1 MKASWSSAIAAI
13 AFALE
18 VTTGS
23 PAPAQAPQPDGAG
36 LERGSLRASWP
47 ESSEG
52 CETRPHFHRHEYNAD
67 LFILRQSG
75 CTNYEKPFLYLL
87 FGDGRA
93 LLFDSGAKNADVAG
107 AVRDALKRWADRHG
121 GTVPTLIVAHSHAH
135 GDHIAGDAQL
145 AALPNTTVI
154 GTKPEDVAQFF
165 GVHNWPNDVASFDLG
180 GRLVDIIP
188 IPGHERS
195 SIALYDRRTG
205 LLLTGDTMYPGRLYV
220 ADPVAFRQSARRLT
234 AFAADHVI
242 SHVLGAHIEQ
252 ARTPYLDYPIGTRF
266 QPDEHALELT
276 RGHLL
281 ELDAALGQM
290 NGAIVR
296 RAMPDFTV
304 WPVGA
309 SAGGLQVNHAIPL
322 GFAGF
327 TNTGGTSSCIN
338 SLLSAESS
346 FASICW
352 SARSC
357 TSTLAPRSLNISPC
371 CFVGAASALC
381 T

>member
-1 MKASWSSAIAAI
+1 MNAFQTSAIAAI
-13 AFALE
+13 AVALG
-18 VTTGS
+18 VPTGS
-23 PAPAQAPQPDGAG
+23 RALAQAPQPDGAG

-47 ESSEG
+47 ELSEG
-52 CETRPHFHRHEYNAD
+52 CETRPHFQLHEYNAD

-87 FGDGRA
+87 FADGRA

-121 GTVPTLIVAHSHAH
+121 GTVPTLLVAHSHAH

-145 AALPNTTVI
+145 AALPNSTVI
-154 GTKPEDVAQFF
+154 GTSPEDVAKFF
-165 GVHNWPNDVASFDLG
+165 GIHNWPNDVATFDLG

-220 ADPVAFRQSARRLT
+220 SDPVAFRQSARRLT
-234 AFAADHVI
+234 AFAADHAI
-242 SHVLGAHIEQ
+242 AHVLGAHIEQ

-276 RGHLL
+276 RAHLM

-290 NGAIVR
+290 DGAVVR
-296 RAMPDFTV
+296 RAMPEFTV

-309 SAGGLQVNHAIPL
+309 SAGGP
-322 GFAGF
+322 
-327 TNTGGTSSCIN
+327 
-338 SLLSAESS
+338 
-346 FASICW
+346 
-352 SARSC
+352 
-357 TSTLAPRSLNISPC
+357 
-371 CFVGAASALC
+371 
-381 T
+381 